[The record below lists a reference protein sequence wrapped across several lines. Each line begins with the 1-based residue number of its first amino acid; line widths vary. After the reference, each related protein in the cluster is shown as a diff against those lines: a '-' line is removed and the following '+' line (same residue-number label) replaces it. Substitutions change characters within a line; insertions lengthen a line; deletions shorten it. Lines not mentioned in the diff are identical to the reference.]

1 MKIALQ
7 VDQLYEQLNQ
17 ELDGF
22 SYGAKFYSVR
32 QLMEKF
38 NCHRGVLDR
47 TLIRLEKDELI
58 FRVPQVGIFSNVNR
72 RPAVHKVV
80 FAYPEWPSELLTEW
94 GGLAG
99 RYVETHEEWQLRRIP
114 IDPEQPLSVFVPPEG
129 TDALIV
135 FLPGAAISTEDM
147 KWIAG
152 LRIPLILLN
161 ADAGSFEIS
170 NVGSD
175 DGDGAAIACKYLYD
189 KGHRRVAVV
198 FSEPSNKASESR
210 LKNFRKTAQL
220 LSMDMLLIDCHT
232 AQGEYS
238 RHKAYSAMRAYL
250 EDHDGRAEFTA
261 IYSISGETVPGIMTA
276 LREYGF
282 ELPDDISI
290 IAQTTESIGCFYHPP
305 LTAVCVDL
313 AAEVSAAFEG
323 LSRIFRQ
330 ECGFFRTVIPM
341 HIIERNSVTEPTKGE

>member
-7 VDQLYEQLNQ
+7 VDQLYDQLNR

-22 SYGAKFYSVR
+22 SSGARFYSVR

-47 TLIRLEKDELI
+47 TLVRLEENELI

-94 GGLAG
+94 GTLAG
-99 RYVETHEEWQLRRIP
+99 RYVENHEEWQLRKVP

-135 FLPGAAISTEDM
+135 FLPGAAISSEDM

-152 LRIPLILLN
+152 LKIPLVLLN
-161 ADAGSFEIS
+161 ADLGSFEIS

-175 DGDGAAIACKYLYD
+175 DSDGAIMACKYLYD
-189 KGHRRVAVV
+189 KGHRRTAVV
-198 FSEPSNKASESR
+198 YAEPPNKASEAR

-250 EDHDGRAEFTA
+250 ADREGRAEFTA
-261 IYSISGETVPGIMTA
+261 VYAISGETVPGIMTA

-282 ELPDDISI
+282 ELPNDISI
-290 IAQTTESIGCFYHPP
+290 IAQTTESIGCFNHPP

-313 AAEVSAAFEG
+313 AAEVNAAFEG

-341 HIIERNSVTEPTKGE
+341 HIIERNSVTEHTKGE

>member
-1 MKIALQ
+1 MKTAPQIDRLY
-7 VDQLYEQLNQ
+7 DQLNR
-17 ELDGF
+17 ELDEF
-22 SYGAKFYSVR
+22 SYGAKFYFVR

-47 TLIRLEKDELI
+47 TLVRLEENELI

-94 GGLAG
+94 GTLAG
-99 RYVETHEEWQLRRIP
+99 RYVESHEEWQLRKVP

-135 FLPGAAISTEDM
+135 FLPGASVSTEDM

-152 LRIPLILLN
+152 LRIPLLLLN
-161 ADAGSFEIS
+161 ADAGSFEVS

-175 DGDGAAIACKYLYD
+175 DGDGATMACKYLYD
-189 KGHRRVAVV
+189 KGHRRTAVV
-198 FSEPSNKASESR
+198 YAEPPNKASEAR
-210 LKNFRKTAQL
+210 LMNFRKTAQL
-220 LSMDMLLIDCHT
+220 LSMDMLMIDCDT
-232 AQGEYS
+232 AQGEYAP
-238 RHKAYSAMRAYL
+238 HKAYSAMRAYL
-250 EDHDGRAEFTA
+250 EDHDGHAEFTA
-261 IYSISGETVPGIMTA
+261 VYSISGETVPGIMTA

-313 AAEVSAAFEG
+313 AAEVKAAFEG

-341 HIIERNSVTEPTKGE
+341 HIIERGSVTHHTKGE